1 MKKRIISIIL
11 LFLIVFNVSVYGLSF
26 NDISENDWFY
36 NDVMTLREQGV
47 ISGYSDDTFR
57 PSANI
62 KNAEA
67 LKMIMGVADITPYPA
82 ISGAHWASGY
92 LKKAKELKIVSD
104 SINKDTL
111 DNSITR
117 QDVAD
122 IVVKALKLDKKDLT
136 LNLDTFIDTKD
147 KNVNILSTIGVIN
160 GIKGSDGWYTSTY
173 NYMCKLL
180 GIEVEG
186 IVGSVKSDNDHMWT
200 LATFDGEKV
209 HIDTTWGDSY
219 ADDVTPNY
227 SYFGASSSF
236 MKKSRTW
243 DSAAYDI

>member
-160 GIKGSDGWYTSTY
+160 GIKGSDG
-173 NYMCKLL
+173 
-180 GIEVEG
+180 
-186 IVGSVKSDNDHMWT
+186 
-200 LATFDGEKV
+200 
-209 HIDTTWGDSY
+209 
-219 ADDVTPNY
+219 
-227 SYFGASSSF
+227 
-236 MKKSRTW
+236 
-243 DSAAYDI
+243 

>member
-1 MKKRIISIIL
+1 
-11 LFLIVFNVSVYGLSF
+11 
-26 NDISENDWFY
+26 
-36 NDVMTLREQGV
+36 
-47 ISGYSDDTFR
+47 
-57 PSANI
+57 
-62 KNAEA
+62 
-67 LKMIMGVADITPYPA
+67 
-82 ISGAHWASGY
+82 
-92 LKKAKELKIVSD
+92 
-104 SINKDTL
+104 
-111 DNSITR
+111 
-117 QDVAD
+117 
-122 IVVKALKLDKKDLT
+122 
-136 LNLDTFIDTKD
+136 
-147 KNVNILSTIGVIN
+147 
-160 GIKGSDGWYTSTY
+160 
-173 NYMCKLL
+173 MCKLL